1 MKRRNYYLIALSI
14 LSLTAVLLTVWWV
27 NWHLPPNTL
36 KVNNQRFEILIAQTP
51 QQQVDGLAGVTE
63 LDSNQGM
70 LFPLNGYPSSFWMKG
85 MVIDIDIIWIK
96 DNKVAGINHNVLAPE
111 PNTPDAE
118 LPSYPAPVS
127 SPQAVLELAAGQAKA
142 HGITIGDSVTWRE
155 D

>member
-1 MKRRNYYLIALSI
+1 MKRRSYYLIVLAV
-14 LSLTAVLLTVWWV
+14 LSLAAIALALWWS

-51 QQQVDGLAGVTE
+51 QQQVDGLAGVTA

-85 MVIDIDIIWIK
+85 MLIDIDIIWIK
-96 DNKVAGINHNVLAPE
+96 DNKVAGINHNVPAPE
-111 PNTPDAE
+111 INTPDAD

-127 SPQAVLELAAGQAKA
+127 NPQAVLEIAAGQAKVQ
-142 HGITIGDSVTWRE
+142 GIEIGDKVEWRE
-155 D
+155 

>member
-1 MKRRNYYLIALSI
+1 MKRRSYYLIVLAV
-14 LSLTAVLLTVWWV
+14 LSLAAIALALWWS

-51 QQQVDGLAGVTE
+51 QQQVDGLAGVTA

-85 MVIDIDIIWIK
+85 MLIDIDIIWIK
-96 DNKVAGINHNVLAPE
+96 DNKVAGINHNVPAPV

-142 HGITIGDSVTWRE
+142 QGITIGDSVTWRG